1 MKAKN
6 AKRGQTMRNY
16 YKPTDTIRI
25 RLDADH
31 AERIR
36 ARAEHNRRKMQD
48 QAAYELME
56 FERGM
61 E

>member
-1 MKAKN
+1 MK
-6 AKRGQTMRNY
+6 NY

-25 RLDADH
+25 RLDVDH
-31 AERIR
+31 AERVRGR
-36 ARAEHNRRKMQD
+36 AIKNRRRLQD

-56 FERGM
+56 YERGQ